1 MYALMCKHGYTQIDT
16 CYCDG
21 LAHSFIAFWP
31 VDFITYNCNYF
42 WYQDYWIGTSRDF
55 NTISVINIVV
65 HIYIKEEK

>member
-1 MYALMCKHGYTQIDT
+1 MYALMCKHGYTQIDM

-42 WYQDYWIGTSRDF
+42 LVSRLLDRNF
-55 NTISVINIVV
+55 QRF
-65 HIYIKEEK
+65 